1 MDANSERT
9 QFRAGPF
16 YRLSV
21 CPVDLPLLRDHTKD
35 VCLLVRQF
43 AMDYAAHT
51 RKQVTA
57 TSKGFIAALV
67 RHSWPGKSGIARLQF
82 ELSVVLTT
90 GGSP

>member
-9 QFRAGPF
+9 KFRARLF

-21 CPVDLPLLRDHTKD
+21 FPVDIPLLRDHTED
-35 VCLLVRQF
+35 ICLLVRHF

-57 TSKGFIAALV
+57 TSNGFIAALV
-67 RHSWPGKSGIARLQF
+67 RHSWPGKSPELQDF
-82 ELSVVLTT
+82 N
-90 GGSP
+90 